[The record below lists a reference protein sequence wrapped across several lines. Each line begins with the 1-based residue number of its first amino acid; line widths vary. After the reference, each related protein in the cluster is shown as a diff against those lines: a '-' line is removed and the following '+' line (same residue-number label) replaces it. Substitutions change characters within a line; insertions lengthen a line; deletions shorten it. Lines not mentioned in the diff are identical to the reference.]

1 MIREAETGDR
11 KSIQRLYEILCPNEQ
26 INVLAE
32 RIDQIKEDL
41 NNYLFVYEEDSQI
54 LGTVFITICLDVMF
68 GFQPY
73 AVLENIIVQDS
84 VRGRGIGKKLLEHI
98 EHECR
103 KLHCTKIMLL
113 SNINRIEAHEFFEK
127 NGYDGTVSKGFKK
140 YLNNDK
146 RSIL

>member
-32 RIDQIKEDL
+32 RIDRIKEDL

-54 LGTVFITICLDVMF
+54 LGTVFITICLDAMF

-113 SNINRIEAHEFFEK
+113 SNINSSTFADR
-127 NGYDGTVSKGFKK
+127 NT
-140 YLNNDK
+140 
-146 RSIL
+146 